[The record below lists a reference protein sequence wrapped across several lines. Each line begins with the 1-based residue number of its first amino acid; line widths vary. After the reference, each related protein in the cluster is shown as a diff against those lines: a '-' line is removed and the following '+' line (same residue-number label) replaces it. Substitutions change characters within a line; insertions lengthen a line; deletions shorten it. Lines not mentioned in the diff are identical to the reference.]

1 MRTRHF
7 IITMMFATLPFCKV
21 LADDIRYLVVNAKDG
36 TTASFALAD
45 EPIVSCKAGK
55 LEIVSK
61 VTTFSLSLADVRNY
75 AFSETLTGIAEVEK
89 YRNLMMENGHIV
101 FHGLPSGS
109 TVSAYMQDGRQ
120 AKTFIAD
127 EKGTAVVDLSGLPKG
142 IVILHSNKTNI
153 KIINRE

>member
-7 IITMMFATLPFCKV
+7 IIAMMLATLPFGKV

-101 FHGLPSGS
+101 FHGLPFGS

>member
-7 IITMMFATLPFCKV
+7 IIAMMLAILPFGKV

-120 AKTFIAD
+120 AKSFNAD